1 MKDINNDSTKD
12 SNIVISNKSCPA
24 KCKKELAK

>member
-24 KCKKELAK
+24 KCKKRVS